1 MSYKGPKFEVPR
13 TPQCQKDANPLAL
26 CRIASADGA
35 RPLNMTSF
43 LWIQMDHNVA
53 KIVCHSSPRRN
64 VPPPRDRQNASP
76 EFTTRWP
83 TPVASH
89 TVWAKGQT
97 KNKCGQSSTAPAHSG
112 HSAGAS
118 GTMRCNLDLVIRR
131 RRNKSQANTLIFRGR
146 RRFHTTRHLCKMSGS
161 SGFSWSRSRL
171 YAARVVKLGPFHIH
185 ASCTAFDMQQSVR
198 SSCNLFSSAAR
209 WSRNTTGRGGTQALF
224 QDCCTKTPLS
234 VDRA

>member
-1 MSYKGPKFEVPR
+1 MPKR
-13 TPQCQKDANPLAL
+13 CNPLAL

-53 KIVCHSSPRRN
+53 KIVCHSSPRRH
-64 VPPPRDRQNASP
+64 VPLPRDRQNASS

-97 KNKCGQSSTAPAHSG
+97 KNKCGQSSTALAHSG

-131 RRNKSQANTLIFRGR
+131 RGNKSQANTFIFRGR

-185 ASCTAFDMQQSVR
+185 ASCRQK
-198 SSCNLFSSAAR
+198 C
-209 WSRNTTGRGGTQALF
+209 
-224 QDCCTKTPLS
+224 LS
-234 VDRA
+234 QEAIH